1 MTNQEKIAKTKELF
15 ESGEFNE
22 KFSQVATVA
31 EAQELFKSYGI
42 EISAEEFQ
50 MIGEIAKGIKSGNLK
65 KENCPTIWR
74 KKLPAVLQE

>member
-22 KFSQVATVA
+22 KFSKVTTVA

-42 EISAEEFQ
+42 
-50 MIGEIAKGIKSGNLK
+50 
-65 KENCPTIWR
+65 
-74 KKLPAVLQE
+74 